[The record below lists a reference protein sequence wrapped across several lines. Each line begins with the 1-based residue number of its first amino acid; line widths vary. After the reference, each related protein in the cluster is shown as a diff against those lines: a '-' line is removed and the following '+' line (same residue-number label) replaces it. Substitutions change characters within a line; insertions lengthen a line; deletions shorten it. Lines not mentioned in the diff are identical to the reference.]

1 MKRANGTGTICKLS
15 GTRRRPYAVK
25 ITTGYTETGKLQ
37 YKYLSYHRTRTEAEK
52 ALNRYVEDPYTLS
65 KYTLKELYE
74 EFIQI
79 QEQNKA
85 ESTIRNHNAAFAHMK
100 PLWNLKVSDIDRQE
114 IQKFYAKLDATP
126 SIIGNIRRTLKG
138 LIKYAIKLDIMPLSM
153 LNVHN
158 VVDLEPTL
166 PGKKHEHTLITKE
179 ERAEL
184 WKHTDDDFVRVIL
197 FYIYTGLRYS
207 ELYELR
213 PEDLYEDHL
222 IIRQAKTEAGKRE
235 VPIADFVKKL
245 LPLPQIPCYSIF
257 NESFHDVLPDHKP
270 HDTRHTFVTM
280 LTENNIDQR
289 VIQSIVGH
297 SRKRTVTEI
306 YTHITLDKKLEA
318 VNTLESSEFSKRK
331 KSRKNNA

>member
-1 MKRANGTGTICKLS
+1 MKRANGTGTITKLA
-15 GTRRRPYAVK
+15 GNRRRPYAVK
-25 ITTGYTETGKLQ
+25 ITTGYTEEGKLQ

-52 ALNRYVEDPYTLS
+52 ALNRYVEDPFTLS

-74 EFIQI
+74 EYIQI
-79 QEQNKA
+79 QEKNKA
-85 ESTIRNHNAAFAHMK
+85 GSTIRNHNAAFSHLK
-100 PLWNLKVSDIDRQE
+100 PLWNVKMTDIDRQE
-114 IQKFYAKLDATP
+114 LQKFYANLDVTP
-126 SIIGNIRRTLKG
+126 SIIGNIRRTMKS

-153 LNVHN
+153 VDVHN
-158 VVDLEPTL
+158 VLDLTPTKA
-166 PGKKHEHTLITKE
+166 GIKHEHTLITKE
-179 ERAEL
+179 ERAAL

-207 ELYELR
+207 ELYNLL
-213 PEDLYEDHL
+213 PEDLHEDHL

-235 VPIADFVKKL
+235 VPIAEFVKKL
-245 LPLPQIPCYSIF
+245 LPLPEIPCYSIF

-280 LTENNIDQR
+280 LTEIDTDQR

-297 SRKRTVTEI
+297 ARKKSVTEV
-306 YTHITLDKKLEA
+306 YTHITLEKKLEA
-318 VNTLESSEFSKRK
+318 VNALEKTEFSKGK